1 MFVVSC
7 QCGWGGEL
15 VCGFVSVG
23 VVNMFVCG
31 FVSVCVWVVSMYVCG
46 FVCVCVCVGG
56 GGPEC
61 MNLYVCVHFV

>member
-23 VVNMFVCG
+23 VVSMFVCG
-31 FVSVCVWVVSMYVCG
+31 FVSVWMWVVSMYVCG
-46 FVCVCVCVGG
+46 FVCVCGG
-56 GGPEC
+56 GWGGS
-61 MNLYVCVHFV
+61 

>member
-23 VVNMFVCG
+23 VVSMFVGLYQCA
-31 FVSVCVWVVSMYVCG
+31 CVW
-46 FVCVCVCVGG
+46 
-56 GGPEC
+56 
-61 MNLYVCVHFV
+61 